1 MPQRYSHDS
10 TREDVLMPIQAKVA
24 QTRASRIYGIGSY
37 RPVRVVDNE
46 YVAQKAGLDPE
57 WIEKRSGIRT
67 RRYAGPEE
75 TVAAMGMA
83 AAAKA
88 LARAGVDPA
97 DIGSVV
103 VATTTHLTQMPALA
117 PEIAQGLG
125 ATNASAFDISA
136 ACAGFCHALAIG
148 NDMVRAGT
156 TDYVLVIGSER
167 VTDIFDETDK
177 ATAFLFA
184 DGAGA
189 VVIGPSQR
197 QGIGPVVWGADGNR
211 LDVIGM
217 TGFWTPELR
226 SNPESPWPRLGMTG
240 WRVYRWATEEL
251 VPALRRALDLAGVGP
266 ADLQA
271 FIPHQANMLIT
282 QTLARALQLPDTVAI
297 SDDITQAGNTSAASI
312 PLAMDD
318 MLTTGKAD
326 QGGLALIV
334 GFGSGLVYAAQVVEM
349 P

>member
-1 MPQRYSHDS
+1 M
-10 TREDVLMPIQAKVA
+10 LMPIQAKVA
-24 QTRASRIYGIGSY
+24 QTRDTRIYGIGSY
-37 RPVRVVDNE
+37 RPVRIIDNE
-46 YVAQKAGLDPE
+46 YVGQKAGLDPE

-67 RRYAGPEE
+67 RRYAGSEE
-75 TVAAMGMA
+75 TVAAMGIA

-88 LARAGVDPA
+88 LAKAGIDPA

-117 PEIAQGLG
+117 VEIAHGLG
-125 ATNASAFDISA
+125 ATRASAFDISA
-136 ACAGFCHALAIG
+136 ACAGFCHALAVG
-148 NDMVRAGT
+148 SDMVRAGT
-156 TDYVLVIGSER
+156 ADYVLVIGAER

-177 ATAFLFA
+177 TTAFLFA

-189 VVIGPSQR
+189 VVVGPAER
-197 QGIGPVVWGADGNR
+197 QGIGPVVWGADGTR
-211 LDVIGM
+211 QDAIGM

-226 SNPESPWPRLGMTG
+226 TNPESPWPRLGMTG

-251 VPALRRALDLAGVGP
+251 VPVLRRTLDLAGVGP

-282 QTLARALQLPDTVAI
+282 RTLARALELPETVAI
-297 SDDITQAGNTSAASI
+297 SYDIAESGNTSAASI

-318 MLTTGKAD
+318 MLTTGTAD
-326 QGGLALIV
+326 QGGLALLI